1 MPETL
6 VIQFYNEA
14 GASMYGLL
22 GIALTLMPWSAIEKN
37 NKLGSCQLS
46 NASQPTGVRG
56 EMPPSLTVAAANFA
70 WHVQIDVLLFEP
82 VQSPLDCNGMV
93 E

>member
-1 MPETL
+1 MQETL

-22 GIALTLMPWSAIEKN
+22 GIALMLMRQPLKKKN

-46 NASQPTGVRG
+46 NLSQPTGVRG
-56 EMPPSLTVAAANFA
+56 EKPPSLTIAAENFA
-70 WHVQIDVLLFEP
+70 
-82 VQSPLDCNGMV
+82 
-93 E
+93 